1 MEQKFNTAVSAK
13 QIQKEMAPGD
23 FELYLYSLR
32 KMAENNLESDRTF
45 MTNLYNLRAF
55 QYKAAEEML
64 AHPDQTYALIVLDFA
79 NFKAVNEFCGRDAG
93 DGLLKCV
100 ADAMREL
107 MDEHTVLSHF
117 RADIFGLLTPFLTKK
132 DLVDI
137 VVQLNSRIRAH
148 KIACRT
154 LPAFGICIA
163 DSPMMSISLMRDYAT
178 MALNTIKGKFYA
190 TYAFFDEEMRH
201 RMMLDK
207 LIENDIADAL
217 EQHQIC
223 LYIQPKIN
231 MTNGCI
237 IGGEALVRWNH
248 PTRGLVAPA
257 EFMPVLEKNGL
268 VIDLDIYIWSEVF
281 RLIGRRLKE
290 GKPVVPISVNIS
302 RMHIF
307 DPSFRER
314 LLYLAHTYD
323 VPLEY
328 VPLELTESGFLE
340 DADTMYDHM
349 KYLKQHGFLLSMDD
363 FGTGYST
370 ITMLKDQP
378 VDEIKLDRS
387 FITDL
392 DNPKT
397 RSVLSHTLD
406 MLHDLNFQ
414 IIAEGVEDV
423 SQQDFLLSY
432 GCTSAQ
438 GFLYYRPLPA
448 AEFEALLK

>member
-1 MEQKFNTAVSAK
+1 M
-13 QIQKEMAPGD
+13 
-23 FELYLYSLR
+23 
-32 KMAENNLESDRTF
+32 
-45 MTNLYNLRAF
+45 
-55 QYKAAEEML
+55 
-64 AHPDQTYALIVLDFA
+64 
-79 NFKAVNEFCGRDAG
+79 
-93 DGLLKCV
+93 

-178 MALNTIKGKFYA
+178 TALNTIKGKFYA

-248 PTRGLVAPA
+248 PMRGLVAPA
-257 EFMPVLEKNGL
+257 EFMLVLEKNGL
-268 VIDLDIYIWSEVF
+268 VI
-281 RLIGRRLKE
+281 
-290 GKPVVPISVNIS
+290 
-302 RMHIF
+302 
-307 DPSFRER
+307 
-314 LLYLAHTYD
+314 
-323 VPLEY
+323 
-328 VPLELTESGFLE
+328 
-340 DADTMYDHM
+340 
-349 KYLKQHGFLLSMDD
+349 
-363 FGTGYST
+363 
-370 ITMLKDQP
+370 
-378 VDEIKLDRS
+378 
-387 FITDL
+387 DL

-432 GCTSAQ
+432 GCSFLILLFCFHKLVYCQNNILNFIFHRSDSATKLFHFPAQRPHFCHLVFHGSTQLLTSCD
-438 GFLYYRPLPA
+438 
-448 AEFEALLK
+448 

>member
-1 MEQKFNTAVSAK
+1 M
-13 QIQKEMAPGD
+13 
-23 FELYLYSLR
+23 
-32 KMAENNLESDRTF
+32 
-45 MTNLYNLRAF
+45 
-55 QYKAAEEML
+55 
-64 AHPDQTYALIVLDFA
+64 
-79 NFKAVNEFCGRDAG
+79 
-93 DGLLKCV
+93 

-117 RADIFGLLTPFLTKK
+117 RADIFGLLTPFLTPKN
-132 DLVDI
+132 LVDI

-248 PTRGLVAPA
+248 PMRGLVAPA

-268 VIDLDIYIWSEVF
+268 VI
-281 RLIGRRLKE
+281 
-290 GKPVVPISVNIS
+290 
-302 RMHIF
+302 
-307 DPSFRER
+307 
-314 LLYLAHTYD
+314 
-323 VPLEY
+323 
-328 VPLELTESGFLE
+328 
-340 DADTMYDHM
+340 
-349 KYLKQHGFLLSMDD
+349 
-363 FGTGYST
+363 
-370 ITMLKDQP
+370 
-378 VDEIKLDRS
+378 
-387 FITDL
+387 DL

-432 GCTSAQ
+432 DCSFLILLLCFHKLIYCQNNILNFIFHRSDSATKLFHFPAQRPHFCHLVFHGSTQLLTSCD
-438 GFLYYRPLPA
+438 
-448 AEFEALLK
+448 

>member
-1 MEQKFNTAVSAK
+1 M
-13 QIQKEMAPGD
+13 
-23 FELYLYSLR
+23 
-32 KMAENNLESDRTF
+32 
-45 MTNLYNLRAF
+45 
-55 QYKAAEEML
+55 
-64 AHPDQTYALIVLDFA
+64 
-79 NFKAVNEFCGRDAG
+79 
-93 DGLLKCV
+93 
-100 ADAMREL
+100 
-107 MDEHTVLSHF
+107 
-117 RADIFGLLTPFLTKK
+117 
-132 DLVDI
+132 
-137 VVQLNSRIRAH
+137 
-148 KIACRT
+148 
-154 LPAFGICIA
+154 
-163 DSPMMSISLMRDYAT
+163 
-178 MALNTIKGKFYA
+178 
-190 TYAFFDEEMRH
+190 
-201 RMMLDK
+201 
-207 LIENDIADAL
+207 
-217 EQHQIC
+217 
-223 LYIQPKIN
+223 
-231 MTNGCI
+231 
-237 IGGEALVRWNH
+237 
-248 PTRGLVAPA
+248 
-257 EFMPVLEKNGL
+257 
-268 VIDLDIYIWSEVF
+268 
-281 RLIGRRLKE
+281 IGRRLKE

-307 DPSFRER
+307 DPSFREC

>member
-1 MEQKFNTAVSAK
+1 M
-13 QIQKEMAPGD
+13 
-23 FELYLYSLR
+23 
-32 KMAENNLESDRTF
+32 
-45 MTNLYNLRAF
+45 
-55 QYKAAEEML
+55 
-64 AHPDQTYALIVLDFA
+64 
-79 NFKAVNEFCGRDAG
+79 C
-93 DGLLKCV
+93 
-100 ADAMREL
+100 EL
-107 MDEHTVLSHF
+107 MGEHTVLSHF

-201 RMMLDK
+201 RM
-207 LIENDIADAL
+207 I
-217 EQHQIC
+217 
-223 LYIQPKIN
+223 
-231 MTNGCI
+231 
-237 IGGEALVRWNH
+237 
-248 PTRGLVAPA
+248 
-257 EFMPVLEKNGL
+257 
-268 VIDLDIYIWSEVF
+268 
-281 RLIGRRLKE
+281 
-290 GKPVVPISVNIS
+290 
-302 RMHIF
+302 
-307 DPSFRER
+307 
-314 LLYLAHTYD
+314 
-323 VPLEY
+323 
-328 VPLELTESGFLE
+328 LE

-397 RSVLSHTLD
+397 RIVLSHPLD

-432 GCTSAQ
+432 GCSFRILLFCFHKLVYCQNNILNLIFHRSDSATKLFHFPAQRPHFCHLVFHGSTQLLTSCD
-438 GFLYYRPLPA
+438 
-448 AEFEALLK
+448 